1 MLKPCSGLTYL
12 TKKAIS
18 QALTSIRFA
27 MKKLCSMRASLKLF
41 HLGIT
46 NSEQNSDF
54 AKLFLLPDK
63 HKTFPEFRNTPKL
76 EFRRTVVESI
86 YAQIYLII
94 FRSVRYCYFLDRL
107 FPCFSSFSPSSHF
120 GERFEHFHR
129 FPQLTRCF
137 CSSQKN

>member
-1 MLKPCSGLTYL
+1 MLKPCSLLTYL
-12 TKKAIS
+12 AKKAIS

-27 MKKLCSMRASLKLF
+27 MKKLCSMRASLLF
-41 HLGIT
+41 HFGIT
-46 NSEQNSDF
+46 NSEQISDF

-76 EFRRTVVESI
+76 EFPRTVVESI
-86 YAQIYLII
+86 YAQIYLIV
-94 FRSVRYCYFLDRL
+94 FRSVRYYFLDRL

-120 GERFEHFHR
+120 GERFEHFQC
-129 FPQLTRCF
+129 FPHLTRCF